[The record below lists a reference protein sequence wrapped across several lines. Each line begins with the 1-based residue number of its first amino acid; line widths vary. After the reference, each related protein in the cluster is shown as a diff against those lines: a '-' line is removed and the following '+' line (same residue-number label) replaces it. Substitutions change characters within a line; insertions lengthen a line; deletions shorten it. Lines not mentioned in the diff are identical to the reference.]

1 MNGKAWQRG
10 CVLGGHAVKKAGFVC
25 GFSVLVVLLLMT
37 GCAHKQPQDMQN
49 LVHKEISD
57 PARAEKILALM
68 DQMEDGINFQKMIVQ
83 DTQKQFMR
91 LNGDYNTTPEQI
103 QELLDGTKESR
114 EKNRQKIMDAFFQI
128 QALTTPQEW
137 EALSKVEIQNYPDFL
152 KKIEASGKDQN

>member
-137 EALSKVEIQNYPDFL
+137 EALSKAEIQKYPEFL
-152 KKIEASGKDQN
+152 KKIEDHTKK

>member
-10 CVLGGHAVKKAGFVC
+10 CVLGGHAVMKAGLVC
-25 GFSVLVVLLLMT
+25 GFSVLVVVLLMT

-114 EKNRQKIMDAFFQI
+114 EKNRQKIMDAFFQV

-137 EALSKVEIQNYPDFL
+137 EALSKAEIQKYPEFL
-152 KKIEASGKDQN
+152 KKIEDHTKK